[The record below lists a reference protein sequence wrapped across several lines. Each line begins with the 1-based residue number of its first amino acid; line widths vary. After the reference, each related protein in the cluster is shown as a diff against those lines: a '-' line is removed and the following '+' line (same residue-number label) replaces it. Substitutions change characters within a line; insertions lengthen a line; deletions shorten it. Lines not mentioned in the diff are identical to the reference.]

1 MIAYLI
7 EHPCVDCRETD
18 ITVLEFD
25 HLRDKTKN
33 VSALMRGTNSWSRIE
48 VEIAKCVVRC
58 ANCHRRETERRRQ
71 RTPGAIVPA
80 TKRVSAAPQ
89 LQTPAELAE
98 LRRCR
103 VCGEVRPLS
112 DFPYRSRPKRT
123 RQWICLACQ
132 RDYSRA
138 WYQRNSERQRKNAR
152 RTGARQ
158 RAIAANFVRQYL
170 ASHPCVG
177 CGETDVVVL
186 DFDHQRDKVADISA
200 MVRHGWGTQTIGLE
214 IAKCHVL
221 CANCHRRATAFRGGW
236 YRTRAIQEDDLR
248 PGRDSNSRLLAS

>member
-1 MIAYLI
+1 MIKTCTRCGFAKPLHAFPPVRRGEPKLQSWCRACFAENNARYYQENRETQKARLLRNSAERQNENEATMIAYLI

-18 ITVLEFD
+18 ITALEFD

-112 DFPYRSRPKRT
+112 DFPY
-123 RQWICLACQ
+123 
-132 RDYSRA
+132 
-138 WYQRNSERQRKNAR
+138 
-152 RTGARQ
+152 
-158 RAIAANFVRQYL
+158 
-170 ASHPCVG
+170 
-177 CGETDVVVL
+177 
-186 DFDHQRDKVADISA
+186 
-200 MVRHGWGTQTIGLE
+200 
-214 IAKCHVL
+214 
-221 CANCHRRATAFRGGW
+221 
-236 YRTRAIQEDDLR
+236 
-248 PGRDSNSRLLAS
+248 